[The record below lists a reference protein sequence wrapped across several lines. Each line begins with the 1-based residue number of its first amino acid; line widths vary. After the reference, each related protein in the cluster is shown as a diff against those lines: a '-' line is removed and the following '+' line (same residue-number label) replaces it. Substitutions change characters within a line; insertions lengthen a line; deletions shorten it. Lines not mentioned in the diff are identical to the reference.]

1 MSDVYKLIMDSE
13 TYRLRAKFPDLERS
27 FRIPE
32 GKNAGDMLD
41 GSHELDS
48 RGTYY
53 DYEMTVEPH
62 PLYPEDYDRFF
73 DAISHPSGRHTVL
86 MPYGQTSIAID
97 VNVTSGRD
105 TCRGIIDGTRHWSG
119 LKVQFKARTP
129 SRIPE
134 VSA

>member
-1 MSDVYKLIMDSE
+1 MRDVYNLVMDGE
-13 TYRLRAKFPDLERS
+13 TYRVRVKYPDLTRS

-32 GKNAGDMLD
+32 GRNAGDMLD
-41 GSHELDS
+41 GGYELDPV
-48 RGTYY
+48 GTYY

-97 VNVTSGRD
+97 VTVTAGRD
-105 TCRGIIDGTRHWSG
+105 TSRGVLAG
-119 LKVQFKARTP
+119 LRRWGELTVQFVARTP
-129 SRIPE
+129 NRR
-134 VSA
+134 